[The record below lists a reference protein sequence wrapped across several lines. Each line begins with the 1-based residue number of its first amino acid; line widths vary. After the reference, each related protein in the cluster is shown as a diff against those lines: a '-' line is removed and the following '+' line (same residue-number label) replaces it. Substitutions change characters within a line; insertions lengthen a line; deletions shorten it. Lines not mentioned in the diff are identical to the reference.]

1 MFFTA
6 TMSERAS
13 ASNIVV
19 FVIAGIVVAAPPS
32 CCYCFCFYCFRIN
45 LIFDNENGSNCF
57 LLLLFLCVCVYV
69 SVKFCCSVTLAYTIL
84 FKKRGRY
91 ARSQSETYRNLFFS
105 QTTKNIL
112 RV

>member
-1 MFFTA
+1 
-6 TMSERAS
+6 MSERAS

-57 LLLLFLCVCVYV
+57 LLLLFFCVCVYV
-69 SVKFCCSVTLAYTIL
+69 SVKFCCSVTLTYTLL
-84 FKKRGRY
+84 FKKE
-91 ARSQSETYRNLFFS
+91 ADTHEVNQKHIETCSFLKKIF
-105 QTTKNIL
+105 
-112 RV
+112 

>member
-13 ASNIVV
+13 ALNIVV

-32 CCYCFCFYCFRIN
+32 CCYCYCFCFYCFRIN

-57 LLLLFLCVCVYV
+57 LLLLFFLCVLC
-69 SVKFCCSVTLAYTIL
+69 
-84 FKKRGRY
+84 
-91 ARSQSETYRNLFFS
+91 
-105 QTTKNIL
+105 
-112 RV
+112 